1 MYFDDFQG
9 RLKKGPLA
17 NLVLLYGDA
26 EGVVSEGALAY
37 KQAFRKLHPNGEQL
51 AFDGGN
57 TETSLG
63 VVLSTAQTTSL
74 FSDSQLI
81 VVQHAE
87 KLFRTRAEEET
98 EQEKPKQEK
107 GSSKKLTVKS
117 NDPLSPLLA
126 YVDNPNM
133 STYLIFLS
141 GKLRK
146 DAKAVKAIEGA
157 GWTVQCA
164 EIPEWKIA
172 EAVQT
177 AAQSLGLTLSR
188 DASQRLVEKIG
199 ADLSYLKRALEQ
211 LAMMIYPK
219 KDATIEDVQNL
230 PSPGVEAEVF
240 PFIDA
245 VGNRQAEKSLK
256 MLSQMPGGPD
266 PGTMALLYGRV
277 RELLGMA
284 LGRAKGL
291 DQGGLASE
299 LGLNPW
305 RVKILWDQSGKFK
318 VPELKEALR
327 DLIHLQAGLVTGRVG
342 KDATAIALET
352 WILKWGTKS
361 KTLGNRR

>member
-1 MYFDDFQG
+1 M
-9 RLKKGPLA
+9 L
-17 NLVLLYGDA
+17 
-26 EGVVSEGALAY
+26 
-37 KQAFRKLHPNGEQL
+37 
-51 AFDGGN
+51 
-57 TETSLG
+57 
-63 VVLSTAQTTSL
+63 
-74 FSDSQLI
+74 
-81 VVQHAE
+81 
-87 KLFRTRAEEET
+87 
-98 EQEKPKQEK
+98 
-107 GSSKKLTVKS
+107 
-117 NDPLSPLLA
+117 
-126 YVDNPNM
+126 
-133 STYLIFLS
+133 
-141 GKLRK
+141 K
-146 DAKAVKAIEGA
+146 DAKAVKTIENA

-172 EAVQT
+172 EAVQA

-199 ADLSYLKRALEQ
+199 PDLSYLKRALEQ

-219 KDATIEDVQNL
+219 KDAIVEDVQNL

-245 VGNRQAEKSLK
+245 VGNRQTEKAIK

-299 LGLNPW
+299 LGLNSW

-342 KDATAIALET
+342 KDATAIALEA
-352 WILKWGTKS
+352 WILKWGIGKKVVAT
-361 KTLGNRR
+361 RR